1 MVWKKLMKQAPVI
14 VVSAAYW
21 GEGVGGYWETYGLIP
36 LKNKDFLVSSNAE
49 FIQMTIMVE
58 HGWGTSLAMVQTL
71 FCQWAFLI
79 TCL

>member
-21 GEGVGGYWETYGLIP
+21 GEGGGYWEAYGLIP
-36 LKNKDFLVSSNAE
+36 LKNKDFLVSSKAE

-58 HGWGTSLAMVQTL
+58 HAWGTSLAMVQTL
-71 FCQWAFLI
+71 FCHWAFLI